1 MSDDTSSSV
10 LIGRRLAAARRK
22 AGLSQSELGKVIGVS
37 GPRISHF
44 ESGHSIPKS
53 EHRVPLAE
61 AVQMNVSRL
70 FSPLPDSPRG
80 AGIRNIARPNPIKAN
95 TTRTQ
100 ANTTQVMKLL
110 QGMDQAKL
118 NLALA
123 MIRTLNRVK

>member
-1 MSDDTSSSV
+1 MSDETSSSV

-53 EHRVPLAE
+53 EHRVRLAE

-70 FSPLPDSPRG
+70 FNPSPDSPRG
-80 AGIRNIARPNPIKAN
+80 AGIRVSNPNKVN
-95 TTRTQ
+95 TPNNQ
-100 ANTTQVMKLL
+100 ANITQIMKLL
-110 QGMDQAKL
+110 QGMDRTKL
-118 NLALA
+118 NIALA